1 MYMDKVLEVGKAEN
15 GFVIS
20 CNVPI
25 EPSKK
30 DTKDMPMSMPCDSEN
45 KMYLAKDAAEVGAI
59 ILKIMPLLDMDFKT
73 EEEFDKAFAEAAGT
87 PLEKE

>member
-20 CNVPI
+20 CSVPI

-30 DTKDMPMSMPCDSEN
+30 GAKDIPVCCDSEN